1 MLPIPGGNILCAKG
15 AGWAKA
21 EGRTGQE
28 WRPAGNTAEPRGW
41 GGSRGNKRE
50 QTLTSEDTSD
60 DRDRWLAKH

>member
-28 WRPAGNTAEPRGW
+28 WRPAGNTAERRGC
-41 GGSRGNKRE
+41 GEGHGGTRGSRHW
-50 QTLTSEDTSD
+50 TSEDTQTTVTVG
-60 DRDRWLAKH
+60 W